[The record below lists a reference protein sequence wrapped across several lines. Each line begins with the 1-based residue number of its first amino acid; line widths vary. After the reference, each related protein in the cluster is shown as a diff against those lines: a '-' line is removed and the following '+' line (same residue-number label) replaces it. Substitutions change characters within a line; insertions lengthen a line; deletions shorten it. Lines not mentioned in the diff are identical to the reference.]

1 MLVDGD
7 HPTLSISRQCELL
20 GLSRSGYY
28 YSPRGINERDLAIMR
43 LIDEEYTRH
52 PFYGSR
58 RMRDWL
64 RDQEY
69 PVCRD
74 HVRRLM
80 RLMGIEAIY
89 PKRRLSIPDKE
100 HRIYPYLLN
109 DITISR
115 PDQVWAVDITYIRL
129 FEGFCYLVAIM
140 DWYSRYVVSWELSL
154 SLETEFCLEALE
166 QALSIGKPEIF
177 NSDQGSQFTSLEFTG
192 MLKDAEIRISM
203 DGKGR
208 VFDNIM
214 IERLWRTVKYEE
226 VFLNDY
232 DDFWVAHESLGKYFP
247 FYNEERRHQKLM
259 GARPIEVYSGLRTIK
274 GAGLCAY

>member
-1 MLVDGD
+1 MLIDRD

-28 YSPRGINERDLAIMR
+28 FRPQGISELDLAIMH

-64 RDQEY
+64 EDQGN
-69 PVCRD
+69 PICRD

-89 PKRRLSIPDKE
+89 PKRRLSIPDKQ
-100 HRIYPYLLN
+100 HRIYPYLLK
-109 DITISR
+109 DIRISR

-154 SLETEFCLEALE
+154 SMETGFCLEALE
-166 QALSIGKPEIF
+166 RALCIAKPEIF
-177 NSDQGSQFTSLEFTG
+177 NSDQGSQFTSIEFTAQ
-192 MLKDAEIRISM
+192 LRDAGIRISM
-203 DGKGR
+203 DGTGR

-214 IERLWRTVKYEE
+214 IERLWRSVKYEE
-226 VFLNDY
+226 VYLKDY
-232 DDFWVAHESLGKYFP
+232 ADFWVAHESLGDYFT
-247 FYNEERRHQKLM
+247 FYNVERRHQGLQRVTPLDVYRG
-259 GARPIEVYSGLRTIK
+259 GARIVQ
-274 GAGLCAY
+274 AG